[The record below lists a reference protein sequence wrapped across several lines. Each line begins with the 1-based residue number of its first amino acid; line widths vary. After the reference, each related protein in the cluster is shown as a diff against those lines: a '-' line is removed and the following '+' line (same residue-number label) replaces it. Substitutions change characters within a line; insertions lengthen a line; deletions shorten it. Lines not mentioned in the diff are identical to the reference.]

1 MTEDEIKVLRRKVQ
15 EGEEALQRAGQYG
28 LQLLDDKMDLHN
40 KLEEQRIEMSNVIE
54 ALEQEKYSL
63 QRDVELKARMLESLR
78 SEFDLVRNQQKHQME
93 QQQTL
98 LERSHALELS
108 DLKNKLEKM
117 KTDLE
122 EAQLA
127 EKQMRHKLDQQ
138 SEALNSKTE
147 ELRVLTERAHETM
160 SSEILEL
167 QMQKMDMESA
177 MATLEQELQEA
188 RYKEE
193 QLHLAN
199 TTLQRQLERLTE
211 EKEEREREAVS
222 CYNSL
227 EKAREANQDLQIQ
240 LEQVLQQAQDP
251 NSKGNSLFSEV
262 EDKRAEM
269 ERQLKSMKRQHES
282 LQKQH
287 ALTKQHMHRMKMQIA
302 TLMQLQGNRADPAQ
316 LERLQFMLSDKNNE
330 IESLMM
336 KVRELEKAKVSLMTV
351 KDQHPPAPSKEGEVM
366 DETYYTDLLKM
377 QLSNSKKDAEKLKDE
392 LSMARMKALSESQ
405 RVLELERKLYGT
417 EQALKQRHS
426 DNMRLQVKLE
436 ELKMKYIPNEVNKVQ
451 VQKRRREKFPLAV
464 PEEKSAPSKE
474 ETATMDIE
482 PSKGSSTEEKTLS
495 HPVEKPVV
503 IPLQSAQPSEPNP
516 VMSRES
522 KSVRI
527 CEDPPVCIPD
537 APRSVPTSACQP
549 FSFLLRCVN
558 FTVFVIFLFL
568 GFMRTLAPRP
578 SLPSLPL
585 PLRNPVARRH
595 LIP

>member
-1 MTEDEIKVLRRKVQ
+1 MSDLEDEMKVLQQKLQ
-15 EGEEALQRAGQYG
+15 EREEALQKAGQYG
-28 LQLLDDKMDLHN
+28 LQLLYEKMDLHN
-40 KLEEQRIEMSNVIE
+40 KLEEQQIEMSSVIE

-63 QRDVELKARMLESLR
+63 QREVELKARMLESLR
-78 SEFDLVRNQQKHQME
+78 SEFDLVKNQQKHQME

-98 LERSHALELS
+98 LERNHALELS
-108 DLKNKLEKM
+108 DLKNKVEKM

-138 SEALNSKTE
+138 SEALSSKTE

-167 QMQKMDMESA
+167 QVQKMDMESA
-177 MATLEQELQEA
+177 MASLEQELQEG

-199 TTLQRQLERLTE
+199 TTLQRQLERFTE
-211 EKEEREREAVS
+211 EKEEREKEAVS
-222 CYNSL
+222 CYNAL
-227 EKAREANQDLQIQ
+227 EKARVANQDLQIQ

-269 ERQLKSMKRQHES
+269 ERQLNSMKRQHES

-287 ALTKQHMHRMKMQIA
+287 ALFKQHMQRMKMQIA
-302 TLMQLQGNRADPAQ
+302 TLMQLQSNRADPAQ

-336 KVRELEKAKVSLMTV
+336 KVRELEKEKTTAT
-351 KDQHPPAPSKEGEVM
+351 DQHPPAPSKEGELM

-436 ELKMKYIPNEVNKVQ
+436 ELKMKYTPNEVNKAQ
-451 VQKRRREKFPLAV
+451 VQKRRREKFPVAV
-464 PEEKSAPSKE
+464 PEEKSAPSSE
-474 ETATMDIE
+474 NTATMDIE
-482 PSKGSSTEEKTLS
+482 PSKGLSENTEEKTLS
-495 HPVEKPVV
+495 HPIEKTVV

-537 APRSVPTSACQP
+537 APRSPVSDSNSKKEDQTHHSSEEEENRRTERKKKKYQQPTH
-549 FSFLLRCVN
+549 VN
-558 FTVFVIFLFL
+558 SEKT
-568 GFMRTLAPRP
+568 MA
-578 SLPSLPL
+578 
-585 PLRNPVARRH
+585 NECAQQ
-595 LIP
+595 

>member
-1 MTEDEIKVLRRKVQ
+1 MSDLEDEMKVLQQKLQ
-15 EGEEALQRAGQYG
+15 EREEALQKAGQYG
-28 LQLLDDKMDLHN
+28 LQLLYEKMDLHN
-40 KLEEQRIEMSNVIE
+40 KLEEQQIEMSSVIE

-63 QRDVELKARMLESLR
+63 QREVELKARMLESLR
-78 SEFDLVRNQQKHQME
+78 SEFDLVKNQQKHQME

-98 LERSHALELS
+98 LERNHALELS
-108 DLKNKLEKM
+108 DLKNKVEKM

-138 SEALNSKTE
+138 SEALSSKTE

-167 QMQKMDMESA
+167 QVQKMDMESA
-177 MATLEQELQEA
+177 MASLEQELQEG

-199 TTLQRQLERLTE
+199 TTLQRQLERFTE
-211 EKEEREREAVS
+211 EKEEREKEAVS
-222 CYNSL
+222 CYNAL
-227 EKAREANQDLQIQ
+227 EKARVANQDLQIQ

-269 ERQLKSMKRQHES
+269 ERQLNSMKRQHES

-287 ALTKQHMHRMKMQIA
+287 ALFKQHMQRMKMQIA
-302 TLMQLQGNRADPAQ
+302 TLMQLQSNRADPAQ

-336 KVRELEKAKVSLMTV
+336 KVRELEKEKTTAT
-351 KDQHPPAPSKEGEVM
+351 DQHPPAPSKEGELM

-436 ELKMKYIPNEVNKVQ
+436 ELKMKYTPNEVNKAQ
-451 VQKRRREKFPLAV
+451 VQKRRREKFPVAV
-464 PEEKSAPSKE
+464 PEEKSAPSSE
-474 ETATMDIE
+474 NTATMDIE
-482 PSKGSSTEEKTLS
+482 PSKGLSENTEEKTLS
-495 HPVEKPVV
+495 HPIEKTVV

-516 VMSRES
+516 VMPRES

-537 APRSVPTSACQP
+537 APRSPVSDSNSKKEDQTHHSSEEEENRRTERKKKKYQQPTH
-549 FSFLLRCVN
+549 VN
-558 FTVFVIFLFL
+558 SEKT
-568 GFMRTLAPRP
+568 MA
-578 SLPSLPL
+578 
-585 PLRNPVARRH
+585 NECAQQ
-595 LIP
+595 

>member
-1 MTEDEIKVLRRKVQ
+1 MSDLEDEIKVLQQKLQ
-15 EGEEALQRAGQYG
+15 EREEALQKAGQYG
-28 LQLLDDKMDLHN
+28 LQLLYEKMELHN
-40 KLEEQRIEMSNVIE
+40 KLEEQQIEMSSVIE

-63 QRDVELKARMLESLR
+63 QREVELKARMLESLR
-78 SEFDLVRNQQKHQME
+78 SELDLVKNQQKHQME
-93 QQQTL
+93 QQKTL
-98 LERSHALELS
+98 LERNHALELS
-108 DLKNKLEKM
+108 DLKNKVEKM

-138 SEALNSKTE
+138 SEALSSKTE

-160 SSEILEL
+160 SSELLEL
-167 QMQKMDMESA
+167 QVLKMDMESA
-177 MATLEQELQEA
+177 MGSLEQGLQEA
-188 RYKEE
+188 QYKEE
-193 QLHLAN
+193 QLRLAN

-211 EKEEREREAVS
+211 EKEEREKESVS
-222 CYNSL
+222 CYNAL
-227 EKAREANQDLQIQ
+227 EKARVTNQDLQIQ

-269 ERQLKSMKRQHES
+269 ERQLNSMKRQHES

-287 ALTKQHMHRMKMQIA
+287 ALIKQHMHRMKMQIA
-302 TLMQLQGNRADPAQ
+302 TLMQLQSSRADPAQ

-336 KVRELEKAKVSLMTV
+336 KVRELEKEKTTAT
-351 KDQHPPAPSKEGEVM
+351 DQHLHVPSKEGELM

-417 EQALKQRHS
+417 EQALKQRHG
-426 DNMRLQVKLE
+426 DNMRLQVRLE
-436 ELKMKYIPNEVNKVQ
+436 ELKMKYTPNEVNKAQ
-451 VQKRRREKFPLAV
+451 VQKRRREKFPVAV
-464 PEEKSAPSKE
+464 PEEKSATSNE
-474 ETATMDIE
+474 NTDSMDIE
-482 PSKGSSTEEKTLS
+482 PSKSENTEGKKLS
-495 HPVEKPVV
+495 NCIEKPVV
-503 IPLQSAQPSEPNP
+503 IPLQSVQSTEPNP
-516 VMSRES
+516 VIPRES

-537 APRSVPTSACQP
+537 VPRSPVSDSNSRKEDQTHSSEEEENRRSEKKKKYQQPTH
-549 FSFLLRCVN
+549 VN
-558 FTVFVIFLFL
+558 SEKT
-568 GFMRTLAPRP
+568 MA
-578 SLPSLPL
+578 
-585 PLRNPVARRH
+585 NECAQQ
-595 LIP
+595 